1 MVIRITHM
9 LVPSIMVQPFSS
21 PPKKNTLSAKK
32 TVCPHREERT
42 VIRSVMVLSDTNST
56 IFSLIVYSVTC
67 QSRFN
72 AIAIRVEALYD
83 RLTFLLFKE
92 K

>member
-9 LVPSIMVQPFSS
+9 LVPMYINGTAIFLH
-21 PPKKNTLSAKK
+21 PKILSAKK
-32 TVCPHREERT
+32 TVCPHCEEHT

-56 IFSLIVYSVTC
+56 IFPLIVCPVTC

-72 AIAIRVEALYD
+72 ATAIRVEALYD
-83 RLTFLLFKE
+83 SLTFLSFKE